1 MQKNLIYGI
10 LYLVSCKEG
19 KVDIKTLKDIIKIV
33 ENSQFVEFS
42 YKDDELE
49 ITLKKKE
56 AFPESVAGQDNLRVT
71 EVVSQY
77 PTQSIVA
84 KSTEESEKDP
94 NLIEIRSPMVATF
107 YRAPAPDA
115 KPYVEEGQK
124 VKKGEV
130 LCILEAMKI
139 MNELEAEF
147 DCTIEKILVENAQ
160 KVEFDQPLFLV
171 RKG

>member
-1 MQKNLIYGI
+1 
-10 LYLVSCKEG
+10 
-19 KVDIKTLKDIIKIV
+19 VDIKTLKDIIKIV
-33 ENSQFVEFS
+33 ENSQFVEFT

-56 AFPESVAGQDNLRVT
+56 AFPENVAPADSFRVT
-71 EVVSQY
+71 EVIPQPQY
-77 PTQSIVA
+77 QTQSITA
-84 KSTEESEKDP
+84 QSTTQESTQDP
-94 NLIEIRSPMVATF
+94 NLIEIRSPMVSTF

-124 VKKGEV
+124 VRKGEV

-171 RKG
+171 RKVS

>member
-1 MQKNLIYGI
+1 
-10 LYLVSCKEG
+10 
-19 KVDIKTLKDIIKIV
+19 VDIKTLKDIIKIV
-33 ENSQFVEFS
+33 ENSQFVEFT

-56 AFPESVAGQDNLRVT
+56 AFPENVAPSDSFKAT
-71 EVVSQY
+71 EVVPQY
-77 PTQSIVA
+77 QTQSITA
-84 KSTEESEKDP
+84 QSTTQESTQDP

-147 DCTIEKILVENAQ
+147 DCIIEKILVENAQ
-160 KVEFDQPLFLV
+160 KVEFNQPLFLV
-171 RKG
+171 RKVD

>member
-1 MQKNLIYGI
+1 
-10 LYLVSCKEG
+10 
-19 KVDIKTLKDIIKIV
+19 VDIKTLKDIIKIV
-33 ENSQFVEFS
+33 ENSQFVEFT
-42 YKDDELE
+42 YKDDEIE

-56 AFPESVAGQDNLRVT
+56 AFPENVAPADNFRVA
-71 EVVSQY
+71 EVIPQYQTQTITAQSTSQ
-77 PTQSIVA
+77 
-84 KSTEESEKDP
+84 ESEQDQ
-94 NLIEIRSPMVATF
+94 NLIEIRSPMVSTF

-124 VKKGEV
+124 VRKGEV

-147 DCTIEKILVENAQ
+147 DCIIEKILVENAQ

-171 RKG
+171 RKVS

>member
-1 MQKNLIYGI
+1 M
-10 LYLVSCKEG
+10 
-19 KVDIKTLKDIIKIV
+19 DIKTLKDIIKIV

-56 AFPESVAGQDNLRVT
+56 AFPESAASQDNFRVT
-71 EVVSQY
+71 EVIPQY
-77 PTQSIVA
+77 QTQTIQAQNVE
-84 KSTEESEKDP
+84 TSEKTQDP
-94 NLIEIRSPMVATF
+94 NLVEIRSPMVSTF

-115 KPYVEEGQK
+115 KPYVEEGQQ
-124 VKKGEV
+124 VKKGEM

-147 DCTIEKILVENAQ
+147 NCVIEKILVENAQ

-171 RKG
+171 RKVN

>member
-1 MQKNLIYGI
+1 MD
-10 LYLVSCKEG
+10 V
-19 KVDIKTLKDIIKIV
+19 KTLKDIIKIV

-56 AFPESVAGQDNLRVT
+56 AFPENITLQDNFRVAET
-71 EVVSQY
+71 AAKYPSQTIMAQTSQVES
-77 PTQSIVA
+77 TQ
-84 KSTEESEKDP
+84 DP
-94 NLIEIRSPMVATF
+94 NLVEIRSPMVATF

-139 MNELEAEF
+139 MNELENEF
-147 DCTIEKILVENAQ
+147 DCIIEKILVQNAQ

-171 RKG
+171 RKAN

>member
-1 MQKNLIYGI
+1 MD
-10 LYLVSCKEG
+10 V
-19 KVDIKTLKDIIKIV
+19 KTLKDIIKIV
-33 ENSQFVEFS
+33 ENSQFVEFT

-56 AFPESVAGQDNLRVT
+56 AFPESVVAPDNFRVT
-71 EVVSQY
+71 EVIPQSQY
-77 PTQSIVA
+77 QTQTITAQSSPQE
-84 KSTEESEKDP
+84 STQDP
-94 NLIEIRSPMVATF
+94 NLVEIRSPMVATF
-107 YRAPAPDA
+107 YRAPGPDA
-115 KPYVEEGQK
+115 KAYVEEGQK
-124 VKKGEV
+124 IRKGEV

-171 RKG
+171 RKVS